1 MERAAINADGPLVD
15 VTDLSPRLRPA
26 LADAPAASSRSWTL
40 AERFNQLDILERQLV
55 EEALRTARG
64 NLSEAAR
71 LLGITRIMMK
81 RRVDRFGL
89 SAGDE

>member
-1 MERAAINADGPLVD
+1 V
-15 VTDLSPRLRPA
+15 
-26 LADAPAASSRSWTL
+26 TL
-40 AERFNQLDILERQLV
+40 AERFSQLDVLERQLV

-71 LLGITRIMMK
+71 LLGITRIMLK

-89 SAGDE
+89 TARDE